1 MTVPSIP
8 DVQESY
14 KTQTR
19 IVVGTVGNLTA
30 DQELALKELWVK
42 ILSHIESTA
51 TTPIKV
57 TNDQVRADGL
67 TAAGIALDQ
76 PQAVAQW
83 YAGNKSTVA
92 DIKHQTVGD
101 KLYLDGQHLAPAAFQ
116 PLFGDDPSSRHFG
129 NTFWKA
135 CTLHSNPDSYLLTFL
150 RATSWNVTA
159 AFDKIVHSVTWRASQ
174 AIDKLMWD
182 GELAQNNRLMEA
194 GLCISVGCDRLG
206 YPVMVVRV
214 RLNVA
219 RERGEGTVERFA
231 AYAVERAAT
240 MARAHGE
247 RATLVYDFTGF
258 KLDNIDTAFI
268 KTLVTMINET
278 YPQSFSAT
286 IMFVNSWLFTGI
298 WKLVRSWLDPI
309 VAKRTFI
316 AKDVEQLSVFVD
328 PSQIMVDMGGLLKYQ
343 YSFEYP
349 TSSDN
354 APMLDAEGRQKAEA
368 ALREAVAAFEKET
381 GAWVSGSGTTNSYSA
396 ESRIDAAARF
406 GDAALKL
413 DPYTRARFTAE
424 RSSK

>member
-1 MTVPSIP
+1 MTVSNTP
-8 DVQESY
+8 DLQESY
-14 KTQTR
+14 KAQTR

-42 ILSHIESTA
+42 ILTHIESTA

-76 PQAVAQW
+76 PSAVAQW
-83 YAGNKSTVA
+83 YADNKSTVT

-101 KLYLDGQHLAPAAFQ
+101 KLYLDGQHLTPAPFR
-116 PLFGDDPSSRHFG
+116 PLFGDDPGSRHFG

-150 RATSWNVTA
+150 RATSWNVSV
-159 AFDKIVHSVTWRASQ
+159 AFDRIVHSVTWRASQ

-194 GLCISVGCDRLG
+194 GLCINVGRDRLD

-231 AYAVERAAT
+231 AYALERAAIL
-240 MARAHGE
+240 ARAHGE
-247 RATLVYDFTGF
+247 RATLLYDFTGF

-286 IMFVNSWLFTGI
+286 VMFVNSWLFTGI

-309 VAKRTFI
+309 VAKRSFI
-316 AKDVEQLSVFVD
+316 AKDVEQLSAFVD
-328 PSQIMVDMGGLLKYQ
+328 PSQIMSDMGGALKEQ
-343 YSFEYP
+343 YSFGLP
-349 TSSDN
+349 TGDDN
-354 APMLDAEGRQKAEA
+354 ALMLDVEGRRKAED
-368 ALREAVAAFEKET
+368 ALKEAVAAFDKET
-381 GAWVSGSGTTNSYSA
+381 GVWISGSGSYDA
-396 ESRIDAAARF
+396 QSRIEAAARF
-406 GDAALKL
+406 SDAALGL
-413 DPYTRARFTAE
+413 DPYIRARFTTE
-424 RSSK
+424 RRSK